1 MTRKLY
7 DKSSKS
13 EIRDKQ
19 FIQGRLYLIVTA
31 GINMKN
37 RQTFIIEINDTQQ
50 HGWQGTVEW
59 IQGQE
64 KRSFRSVIEL
74 LSLMDSVVSEEG
86 GKNN

>member
-1 MTRKLY
+1 M
-7 DKSSKS
+7 KS
-13 EIRDKQ
+13 
-19 FIQGRLYLIVTA
+19 
-31 GINMKN
+31 

-74 LSLMDSVVSEEG
+74 LRLMDSAVSEEG